1 VTSDIVTL
9 RKRTKALLWL
19 FLGGL
24 VLSGLTAFPI
34 KAEAEMLQ
42 KLIGVGSPF
51 ESLWPDMFKW
61 ISFVHDGIR
70 ETSENYPFMFYGTD
84 WLAFAHIVIAIAFIG
99 PLRDPVKNV
108 WVVEFGMIACFLVI
122 PTALICSQIRGIPLY
137 WRLIDCSFGVIG
149 IIPLWL
155 SRRYIQ
161 RLIQL
166 QNSQS
171 EDRPLE

>member
-1 VTSDIVTL
+1 VASDILTV
-9 RKRTKALLWL
+9 RNRINALLWI

-34 KAEAEMLQ
+34 KAEADILQ
-42 KLIGVGSPF
+42 RLIGVASPF
-51 ESLWPDMFKW
+51 ESLWPEMSRW
-61 ISFVHDGIR
+61 ISFVHAGVT
-70 ETSENYPFMFYGTD
+70 EMSQKYPFLSYGTD
-84 WLAFAHIVIAIAFIG
+84 WLAFAHIIIAIAFIG

-108 WVVEFGMIACFLVI
+108 WVVQFGMIACVLVV
-122 PTALICSQIRGIPLY
+122 PTALICGQIRGIPFY

-166 QNSQS
+166 QSSQGK
-171 EDRPLE
+171 DRVLD